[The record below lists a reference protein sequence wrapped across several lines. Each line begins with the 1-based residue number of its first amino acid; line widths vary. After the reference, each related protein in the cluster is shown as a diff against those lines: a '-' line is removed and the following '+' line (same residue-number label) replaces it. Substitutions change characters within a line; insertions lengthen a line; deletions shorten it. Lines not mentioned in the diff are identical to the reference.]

1 MDWSSDVHRIYSF
14 SEGILSWA
22 DILPF
27 CLQEGVDET
36 GIWHV
41 VAEGIQAARIP
52 NRREEGKCNSSV
64 WSYLGNREDDFL
76 VTVCEHQ
83 LVWDGL
89 ECYKFPFPWWETDY
103 NQYLQITFF

>member
-1 MDWSSDVHRIYSF
+1 M
-14 SEGILSWA
+14 
-22 DILPF
+22 
-27 CLQEGVDET
+27 
-36 GIWHV
+36 

-83 LVWDGL
+83 LV
-89 ECYKFPFPWWETDY
+89 
-103 NQYLQITFF
+103 